1 MKDITENLIMEHSEL
16 LCKALKAYIDDVVA
30 QEVAE
35 RILEAITTNNLNTCV
50 CTCGKCKG
58 KDTDAEVH
66 LT

>member
-1 MKDITENLIMEHSEL
+1 MKDMTEKLLAEHSEQ

-35 RILEAITTNNLNTCV
+35 RVLEVITTNSLTTCG
-50 CTCGKCKG
+50 CTCGKCRSVNN
-58 KDTDAEVH
+58 DAEVH